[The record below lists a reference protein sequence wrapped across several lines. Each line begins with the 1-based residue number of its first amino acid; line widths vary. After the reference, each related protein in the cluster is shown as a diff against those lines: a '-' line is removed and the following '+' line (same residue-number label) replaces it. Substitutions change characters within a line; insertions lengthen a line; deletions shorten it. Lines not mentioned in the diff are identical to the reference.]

1 MAEYEFIDFEFSMIE
16 SKNLD
21 DDDID
26 EIEGLNII
34 KLY

>member
-1 MAEYEFIDFEFSMIE
+1 MIE